1 MWLLPAPPSQPFCGS
16 TRHPG
21 RGPWPAGPAKGTV
34 QRHPPWAQRRGR
46 LTCSCSSASLVARS
60 SSESELPD
68 SEELSSLLRLLSVP
82 LPEAGAAGAASAGT
96 SAGSSGILANRISNT
111 SWGEQGPPEGL
122 DSTRGALSGPRD
134 ALGAA
139 HSHGQVRVR
148 PLPLAP
154 PSPGTGHK
162 PRGRAGPTTKRGA
175 VPRERPGPPQPRGC
189 APFSPAGPGP
199 ARPPHGQTVPASE
212 F

>member
-21 RGPWPAGPAKGTV
+21 RGPWPEGPAKGTV

-122 DSTRGALSGPRD
+122 DSTRGAPSGPRD

-148 PLPLAP
+148 PLPLALP
-154 PSPGTGHK
+154 LQAPGTSPGAG
-162 PRGRAGPTTKRGA
+162 RGQ
-175 VPRERPGPPQPRGC
+175 QPRQGRSPGSDVDPPTPWVC
-189 APFSPAGPGP
+189 TLPACRPRPCEAPAWPDN
-199 ARPPHGQTVPASE
+199 ARL
-212 F
+212 